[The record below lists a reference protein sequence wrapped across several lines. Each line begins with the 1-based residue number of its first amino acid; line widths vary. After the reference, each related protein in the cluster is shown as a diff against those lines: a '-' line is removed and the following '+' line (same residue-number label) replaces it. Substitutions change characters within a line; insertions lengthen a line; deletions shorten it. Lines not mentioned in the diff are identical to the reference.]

1 MKMHW
6 NSLVPPEA
14 RSEAS
19 RVVISGREQV
29 LIEQHRGL
37 FSYETSR
44 IRVRTQA
51 GLMTVAG
58 TGLVISHF
66 GPQDL
71 LIQGE
76 IASVALEKEAL

>member
-14 RSEAS
+14 RSEAP

-37 FSYETSR
+37 FSYETNH

-58 TGLVISHF
+58 AGLVISHF